1 MAVASGVWA
10 DAIPLQTAWDLREV
24 PSLMTGDGTPKSMK
38 EELDRIGY
46 RGDFPASYRSNPFAA
61 HFELH
66 IEQGPI
72 LEDEGLKIGVVHGKY
87 SIHYSRSFSANFI
100 LGVQAFKWFDIT
112 VRGTD
117 SHAGTTP
124 LYARRD
130 AVLSATKMIV
140 AANAI
145 AKRHEG
151 LTTTGIFT
159 VEPGTVNTMAHTV
172 NFTLDVRHVQDEI
185 LEIMVAECEAAFQ
198 HISKDES
205 ERGCDLEWKLLVD
218 SPAVTFNADCIS
230 MVEQSAHEVCS
241 DFPQPESGVKLYRN
255 MISGAGHDSCYT
267 NQRCPTSMIF
277 TPTRAGISHNPTEY
291 CSPEDW

>member
-1 MAVASGVWA
+1 MVSPVTFRRFSFA
-10 DAIPLQTAWDLREV
+10 D
-24 PSLMTGDGTPKSMK
+24 
-38 EELDRIGY
+38 
-46 RGDFPASYRSNPFAA
+46 
-61 HFELH
+61 
-66 IEQGPI
+66 
-72 LEDEGLKIGVVHGKY
+72 LKI
-87 SIHYSRSFSANFI
+87 
-100 LGVQAFKWFDIT
+100 GVQAFKWFNIT

-172 NFTLDVRHVQDEI
+172 NFTLDVRHVQDDI
-185 LEIMVAECEAAFQ
+185 LEIMVAECEAEFQ
-198 HISKDES
+198 RISKDES
-205 ERGCDLEWKLLVD
+205 EKGCDLEWKLLVD
-218 SPAVTFNADCIS
+218 SPAVVFNEDCIS
-230 MVEQSAHEVCS
+230 MVEESAHEVCS
-241 DFPQPESGVKLYRN
+241 TLSQPESGVKLYRN

-267 NQRCPTSMIF
+267 NRRCPTSMIF
-277 TPTRAGISHNPTEY
+277 TPTRAGISHNPIEY